1 MKLTIPFNGQEDLI
15 PQLAGYPD
23 VLEVYGKLT
32 SDFVGG
38 GKHSFQTPSITK
50 SKLAYN
56 VKIAHKQGL
65 GFNYLLNSSCLNNAE
80 LTIKG
85 QRKIAQLMDWLV
97 DIGVDSVTVTIPYL
111 LELIKKRYPSLK
123 VYVSVLAGVNS
134 LRRAKFWESMGA
146 DRITLLNVDVNRNF
160 PLLVQI
166 KNNVKCQLSL
176 ILNANCLYEC
186 PVYVYHGITTSHA
199 SQSGHSSKGFVIDYC
214 RIVCR
219 YRQITEPVNFI
230 KSSWIRPEDV
240 ACYEKIGINCFKII
254 DRGMSTQTI
263 LSIVE
268 AYVKRDYSGN
278 LLDLF
283 PDPTK
288 SLSFRKNN
296 LFPKIRYF
304 LRPFTVNVFK
314 LREFAGLFPN
324 PVYIDN
330 KQLNGFLDNIITKE
344 CGRILCEDCGYCN
357 QVAAKVVKIDNSLYK
372 TMVDNYKKCLD
383 NLISGGL
390 FKYP

>member
-15 PQLAGYPD
+15 PQLTSYSE
-23 VLEVYGKLT
+23 VFEVYGKLT

-50 SKLAYN
+50 RKLAYN

-65 GFNYLLNSSCLNNAE
+65 EFNYLLNSSCLNNAE

-97 DIGVDSVTVTIPYL
+97 SMGIDSVTIAVPYL

-134 LRRAKFWESMGA
+134 FRKAKYWENIGA
-146 DRITLLNVDVNRNF
+146 NRIALLNVDVNRNF

-166 KNNVKCQLSL
+166 RNNVDCELSL
-176 ILNANCLYEC
+176 ILNSNCLYEC
-186 PVYVYHGITTSHA
+186 PMHAYHGITASHA
-199 SQSGHSSKGFVIDYC
+199 SQSGHISKGFVIDYC

-219 YRQITEPVNFI
+219 YRQIIEPVNFI

-240 ACYEKIGINCFKII
+240 ARYEKIGINCFKII
-254 DRGMSTQTI
+254 DRGMNTKTI

-268 AYVKRDYSGN
+268 AYTKRDYSGN

-288 SLSFRKNN
+288 SINSGWRN
-296 LFPKIRYF
+296 LYPKIRYF
-304 LRPFTVNVFK
+304 LRPGIVNIFR
-314 LREFAGLFPN
+314 LRKFADLLPN
-324 PVYIDN
+324 PFHIDN
-330 KQLNGFLDNIITKE
+330 KELNGFIDNIITKE
-344 CGRILCEDCGYCN
+344 CYRTLCKDCGYCEE
-357 QVAAKVVKIDNSLYK
+357 VAAKVVKIDSPLYE
-372 TMVDNYKKCLD
+372 TIVTNYKKCLD
-383 NLISGGL
+383 DLISGGP